1 MYYCLSLAVL
11 TLGKL
16 SSGMFAVVTNPTV
29 SLKQKEEKRRRRL
42 KRDQKKQVVKEK
54 SHMQTVAGMAKFA
67 ARQIAILSGHSQRTV
82 SDGQPSNSRSVERKR
97 RAEKRKGDEKEK
109 AEKAE

>member
-11 TLGKL
+11 TLDKL

-42 KRDQKKQVVKEK
+42 KRDQKKQAVKEK